1 MEEQRRVNLSQFRS
15 PKKSKRF
22 LVKFA
27 FYALVL
33 GVLSFLIMTRI
44 RDRKPS
50 VKDQQEIHGV
60 RIEQP

>member
-33 GVLSFLIMTRI
+33 GVLSFLIMTRLQG
-44 RDRKPS
+44 KKTS
-50 VKDQQEIHGV
+50 EKDQHEIHGV